1 MRSRKGKINFM
12 FPTLKTKNDF
22 LFSALRN
29 KFDFMFYPLI
39 KKRKGF
45 KIKYQARTKSEL
57 SSRAL

>member
-12 FPTLKTKNDF
+12 FPTVKTKNDF

-29 KFDFMFYPLI
+29 KFDFMSYLLI
-39 KKRKGF
+39 KERKGF
-45 KIKYQARTKSEL
+45 KIKYPAKKKSGL

>member
-1 MRSRKGKINFM
+1 M

-45 KIKYQARTKSEL
+45 KIK
-57 SSRAL
+57 